1 MSGKVKFYSRQV
13 AQDLIDP
20 HYIISIGENGD
31 HWKLKHPHK
40 SVLRLEFHDI
50 SEFLEDRYI
59 LFSSAQ
65 AIEIINWIESISAN
79 ETIIVHCEAGI
90 SRSAAVAKFIID
102 TYNYT
107 LEPDRFCIPD
117 FSLMNTYV
125 YETLTFEY
133 SRLLKK

>member
-20 HYIISIGENGD
+20 HYIISIGESGD

-50 SEFLEDRYI
+50 SEFLEERYI

-65 AIEIINWIESISAN
+65 AIEIINWIESIPSN

-125 YETLTFEY
+125 YETLIFEY

>member
-50 SEFLEDRYI
+50 SEFLEERYI

-65 AIEIINWIESISAN
+65 AIEIINWIESIPAN

-125 YETLTFEY
+125 YETLIFEY

>member
-13 AQDLIDP
+13 AQDLIEP
-20 HYIISIGENGD
+20 HYIISIGEKGD

-50 SEFLEDRYI
+50 SEFLEERYI

-65 AIEIINWIESISAN
+65 AIEIINWIESIHAN

-125 YETLTFEY
+125 YETLIFEY